1 MENTIPWILLG
12 EVLHRYFRALLDY
25 FCLHFLCRCRGTVA
39 AFPPNLVCPR
49 ICILSFCKNK
59 NIFFSFY
66 HHEIH
71 SYPIL
76 VRFKGRVCWAT
87 TKTKPFIWRWT
98 PPYFKSYGLVT
109 TLLRARKWKPLPSPA
124 RIRGDVFVLEHLRHD
139 TRDSKMEIVSLFSHI
154 EGEAVVYTC
163 CRKYEWGLGWTQ
175 RQILPCSL
183 PYVPYGL
190 STKGDPRLY
199 AVRGVYRCSLG

>member
-49 ICILSFCKNK
+49 ICILLFCKNK

-71 SYPIL
+71 SYPIP

-98 PPYFKSYGLVT
+98 PPWL
-109 TLLRARKWKPLPSPA
+109 
-124 RIRGDVFVLEHLRHD
+124 
-139 TRDSKMEIVSLFSHI
+139 DSH
-154 EGEAVVYTC
+154 
-163 CRKYEWGLGWTQ
+163 GLGQ
-175 RQILPCSL
+175 PFSGLDNENPCNHLHEFEEVCSCLSISGMKQQTLRWKLYPFSLTGKAKQWYMFAVESMNGDWDELKDKFYLAFFPMSRIDSL
-183 PYVPYGL
+183 PRAILDFEQREKESIG
-190 STKGDPRLY
+190 
-199 AVRGVYRCSLG
+199 AA